1 MQVFLPH
8 GLTRYSMR
16 CLDNK
21 RLGKQR
27 VECLQILNA
36 LQGKSKGWRHHPATL
51 MFYGAEEA
59 LRIMGDWAIAEWVKR
74 GYKNNMEP
82 FSNYPTLRWESVPSE
97 YWPEWYSNEEL
108 RIKVKESHRL
118 NLLRKDFDYY
128 FKQFFRSLVFCEPYT
143 KEAAENAQYVWP
155 VTKEDIQVKEVLNL
169 CP

>member
-1 MQVFLPH
+1 MQVFMPF
-8 GLTRYSMR
+8 GLNKNSMT

-59 LRIMGDWAIAEWVKR
+59 LRIMGDWAIAEWIRR
-74 GYKNNMEP
+74 GYVNNMEP
-82 FSNYPTLRWESVPSE
+82 FSHQPVGIMASVPSE
-97 YWPEWYSNEEL
+97 YWPEWYSNKDL
-108 RIKVKESHRL
+108 TDRLIYSHKL
-118 NLLRKDFDYY
+118 NLLKKDYSYY
-128 FKQFFRSLVFCEPYT
+128 YKQFCIYHDQVYSKRDI
-143 KEAAENAQYVWP
+143 ENAQYVWP
-155 VTKEDIQVKEVLNL
+155 VTLDDIKVKEVLSI

>member
-1 MQVFLPH
+1 MQVFLPF
-8 GLTRYSMR
+8 GLTKRSMA
-16 CLDNK
+16 CLDSK

-51 MFYGAEEA
+51 MFRGAEEA
-59 LRIMGDWAIAEWVKR
+59 LKIMGDWAIAEWVKR

-82 FSNYPTLRWESVPSE
+82 FSNYPTGKWASVPQE
-97 YWPEWYSNEEL
+97 FLPEWYSNKKL
-108 RIKVKESHRL
+108 RTQVKESHRL
-118 NLLRKDFDYY
+118 NLMRKNFDYY
-128 FKQFFRSLVFCEPYT
+128 SKYFFGTLTHWRCT

-155 VTKEDIQVKEVLNL
+155 VTLDDIKVKEVLSI

>member
-1 MQVFLPH
+1 MQVFMPF
-8 GLTRYSMR
+8 GLNRNSMN

-59 LRIMGDWAIAEWVKR
+59 LRIMGDWAIAEWIRR
-74 GYKNNMEP
+74 GYNNNMKP
-82 FSNYPTLRWESVPSE
+82 FSHQPVGIMASVPSE
-97 YWPEWYSNEEL
+97 HWPEWYHNQEL
-108 RIKVKESHRL
+108 RKKVIDSHRL
-118 NLLRKDFDYY
+118 NLLRKDYSYY
-128 FKQFFRSLVFCEPYT
+128 CRTILVPAGHHYSRQE
-143 KEAAENAQYVWP
+143 AENAQYVWP

>member
-1 MQVFLPH
+1 MQVFMPF
-8 GLTRYSMR
+8 GLNRNSMN

-59 LRIMGDWAIAEWVKR
+59 LKIMGDWAIAEWIRR
-74 GYKNNMEP
+74 GYTNNMEP
-82 FSNYPTLRWESVPSE
+82 FSHHPVGIMASVPPE
-97 YWPEWYSNEEL
+97 FWPEWWCEEDL
-108 RIKVKESHRL
+108 AERVIESHKL
-118 NLLRKDFDYY
+118 NLLKKDYNHYYRKFSIHSDLIYSKRDI
-128 FKQFFRSLVFCEPYT
+128 
-143 KEAAENAQYVWP
+143 ENAQYVWP
-155 VTKEDIQVKEVLNL
+155 VTKEDIQVKEVLSL